1 LSLLSFK
8 IKIHNKLKIR
18 ITGISG
24 YLGIGIAG
32 ELRKL
37 GHEVSGIE
45 RRLIYGSVSVL
56 AKEIES
62 FDVIINLA
70 GAPILQRWTERTKRL
85 IHESRAR
92 TTRNLVQAINSLPAD
107 KQPKKFISASAV
119 GIYKA
124 GFLHDENS
132 TNFDTGFLGTV
143 ATDWEK
149 PTNDLPLS
157 VQKVI
162 FRIGIVIGKEAK
174 TITNLITPFK
184 FGLGATI
191 GNGKQAFPFVH
202 EKDVI
207 KAFVWAVEDLNKNGV
222 FNLVA
227 PEKISNKDFTKALAK
242 ILNRPAFLAIP
253 FFVLKIALGEAAVLL
268 TESPAV
274 EPKNLID
281 ARFKFEFPVIE
292 IALSDIIKSDNS

>member
-1 LSLLSFK
+1 M
-8 IKIHNKLKIR
+8 KIR

-45 RRLIYGSVSVL
+45 RRLIYGSVSAL

-62 FDVIINLA
+62 SDVIINLV

-92 TTRNLVQAINSLPAD
+92 TTRNLVQAIHSLPAD

-124 GFLHDENS
+124 GFLHDEKS
-132 TNFDTGFLGTV
+132 TNFDTEFLGTV

-149 PTNDLPLS
+149 PTTELPLGIR
-157 VQKVI
+157 KVI
-162 FRIGIVIGKEAK
+162 FRIGIVIGKDAK
-174 TITNLITPFK
+174 TITNLIMPFK

-202 EKDVI
+202 GSDVI
-207 KAFVWAVEDLNKNGV
+207 KAFVWAVEDLNKYGV

-227 PEKISNKDFTKALAK
+227 PTQISNRDFTKALAK
-242 ILNRPAFLAIP
+242 TLNRSAIFKIP
-253 FFVLKIALGEAAVLL
+253 EFVLKLVLGEAAVLL
-268 TESPAV
+268 TEAPAV
-274 EPKNLID
+274 EPKNLLG
-281 ARFKFEFPVIE
+281 AGFEFEYSEIE
-292 IALSDIIKSDNS
+292 KALNDILLT

>member
-1 LSLLSFK
+1 M
-8 IKIHNKLKIR
+8 KIR

-24 YLGIGIAG
+24 YLGIGITK
-32 ELRKL
+32 ELKEL
-37 GHEVSGIE
+37 GHEVAGIE
-45 RRLIYGSVSVL
+45 RKLIYGSVAAL

-62 FDVIINLA
+62 TDVIINLA

-85 IHESRAR
+85 IHESRTR
-92 TTRNLVQAINSLPAD
+92 TTRNLVQAINSLPD
-107 KQPKKFISASAV
+107 NKKPKKFISASAV

-149 PTNDLPLS
+149 PTYDLPLNI
-157 VQKVI
+157 QKVI

-191 GNGKQAFPFVH
+191 GNGEQAFPFVH

-207 KAFVWAVEDLNKNGV
+207 QAFVWATEKFENNKT

-227 PEKISNKDFTKALAK
+227 PQKITNKDFTKTLATA
-242 ILNRPAFLAIP
+242 LNRPAFFAIP
-253 FFVLKIALGEAAVLL
+253 KFVLKMVMGEAYVLL

-274 EPKNLID
+274 EPKNLLS
-281 ARFKFEFPVIE
+281 AGFKFQYQDIE
-292 IALSDIIKSDNS
+292 KALKEIIG